1 MSETVEKREVTRA
14 SARVAVEINLADK
27 TVTLDRTRDIS
38 MKGIFCEV
46 DDALPTGSTC
56 RVRIL
61 VGGPEGG
68 SAITARAKVVRVEDD
83 GMGLEFVELIGM
95 ESYTH
100 LRNLVLH
107 NSEDPDTV
115 EAEIERRAGVEAAG

>member
-27 TVTLDRTRDIS
+27 TVTLDRTRDVS
-38 MKGIFCEV
+38 MKGIFCEA
-46 DDALPTGSTC
+46 DDALPMGSTC
-56 RVRIL
+56 RVSIL

-68 SAITARAKVVRVEDD
+68 STISARAKVVRVEED

-107 NSEDPDTV
+107 NSEDRDTV
-115 EAEIERRAGVEAAG
+115 EAEIERRAGLKAVG